1 MIEWN
6 NMTNTDIRMKMS
18 SMKEEYEAIKNKINN
33 LLSNLD
39 TLDTE
44 YLKAQ
49 KVLEERSKK

>member
-33 LLSNLD
+33 LLINLD

>member
-1 MIEWN
+1 
-6 NMTNTDIRMKMS
+6 MTNTDIRMKMS